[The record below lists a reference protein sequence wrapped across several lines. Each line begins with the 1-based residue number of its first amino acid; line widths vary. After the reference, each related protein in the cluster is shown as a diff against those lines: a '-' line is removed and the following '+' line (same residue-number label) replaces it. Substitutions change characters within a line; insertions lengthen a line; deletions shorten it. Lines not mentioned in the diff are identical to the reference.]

1 MGKEDYY
8 SLLGV
13 AKNASADEIKK
24 AYRKMA
30 LKCHP
35 DRNPGNKEAEEK
47 FKKISEAYDVLHDA
61 DKRAAYDRYG
71 HAAFESGGGRRSY
84 SYSYSSGENFRNPAD
99 IFSEVFGSSGFG
111 DLFGF
116 GGRSQTSRNRAARGS
131 DLIYNLQIS
140 LREAF
145 SGLEKTIEYS
155 RHVQCKA
162 CGGTGAEKGSKRV
175 ICPAC
180 GGSGYVTMN
189 QGFFHMQQT
198 CLQCS
203 GTGSILESPCKV
215 CGGTG
220 AITEESKAK
229 VKIPAGV
236 SDGMKLRLSGYGEA
250 GQNGGPTGDLYV
262 AIYVADDRTFER
274 HEDDLYCSQKIPFV
288 IAVLGGEVEIETI
301 DGKCSLKIP
310 EGTQSDTVLRMKDQ
324 GMPHLNGG
332 MRGSQ
337 YVRVKIDVPKKLSR
351 DQRDALEAFAKCS
364 NVEVKKQVGFFQK
377 LKDKFDEL

>member
-13 AKNASADEIKK
+13 AKDASADEIKK

-30 LKCHP
+30 LKYHP
-35 DRNPGNKEAEEK
+35 DKNSGNGEAEEK
-47 FKKISEAYDVLHDA
+47 FKKISEAYDVLHDS

-71 HAAFESGGGRRSY
+71 HAAFESGGSRGG
-84 SYSYSSGENFRNPAD
+84 YSYSSGGNFRNPAD
-99 IFSEVFGSSGFG
+99 IFSEVFGSGGFG

-116 GGRSQTSRNRAARGS
+116 GGHSQASRSRAARGS

-140 LREAF
+140 LKEAF
-145 SGLEKTIEYS
+145 SGLEKTIKYH
-155 RHVQCKA
+155 RNAQCKV
-162 CGGTGAEKGSKRV
+162 CGGTGAEKGSKR
-175 ICPAC
+175 ITCPAC
-180 GGSGYVTMN
+180 GGSGYVTTS

-198 CLQCS
+198 CLQCG
-203 GTGSILESPCKV
+203 GTGSILEKPCKV

-220 AITEESKAK
+220 AVAEECKAK

-236 SDGMKLRLSGYGEA
+236 GDGVKLRLSGYGEA

-274 HEDDLYCSQKIPFV
+274 RGDDLYCSQKIPFV
-288 IAVLGGEVEIETI
+288 IAALGGEVEVETI

-310 EGTQSDTVLRMKDQ
+310 DGTQSGTVLRMKDQ

-332 MRGSQ
+332 VRGSQ
-337 YVRVKIDVPKKLSR
+337 YVRIEIDVPKKLNKE
-351 DQRDALEAFAKCS
+351 QREALEVFAKCS
-364 NVEVKKQVGFFQK
+364 SVEVKKQVGFFQK